1 LKIESRRNDDDRH
14 HSNLSIKMTSPQVSP
29 AHRCSVFLNRIFQ
42 GISVLLCLYFL
53 IANRDY
59 GAAASNMG
67 IALIFDPFDHRVSWG
82 NRPRFQ
88 QIWLLTHVALVV
100 VLLIVILFRS

>member
-29 AHRCSVFLNRIFQ
+29 AHRCSVFLNRIFY

-67 IALIFDPFDHRVSWG
+67 IALIFDPFEQSVAWR
-82 NRPRFQ
+82 NRPFYQ
-88 QIWLLTHVALVV
+88 WMWLIAHISVLGGLLAVLAL
-100 VLLIVILFRS
+100 R